1 MPGHMGYNQLVR
13 KPQYLF
19 CLLIASCLPCSA
31 GESMHLLQE
40 SKPHVTRTGA
50 WQSWGDRIELK
61 AGQEELPLR
70 IDFINGV
77 EGRPRVNRLKAE
89 LERAPL
95 ISLDDFS
102 KRDSF
107 SVDLTGKLQ
116 RGYSSLTVR
125 GEGKSGA
132 RMMWR
137 LFIQGPVITA
147 VNPSLI
153 WPGDEVTIEGKNF
166 SNRKDRDHIWIGKMH
181 VRPSSIEAGK
191 ARFKVPQN
199 MTGGKQEI
207 RIEIASVKSGP
218 FGVTVRSH
226 PHISR
231 VNMLASPPHH
241 PVTLKG
247 SGFSP
252 VASENIVTVGNRR
265 AEVTSAGDSH
275 ITFIIPEMRFP
286 HWHVPIHVTSH
297 GMPSKGRAFINVDE
311 RVIPNEGIPMR

>member
-1 MPGHMGYNQLVR
+1 MTGKRYQLF
-13 KPQYLF
+13 LA
-19 CLLIASCLPCSA
+19 LIASCLPCSA
-31 GESMHLLQE
+31 SESMHLLQE

-70 IDFINGV
+70 IDFINGA
-77 EGRPRVNRLKAE
+77 EGRPRVDRLKVE

-95 ISLDDFS
+95 INLDDFS
-102 KRDSF
+102 QHESF
-107 SVDLTGKLQ
+107 SVDLTGKLH
-116 RGYSSLTVR
+116 RGYSSLNVR

-137 LFIQGPVITA
+137 LFIQGPVITG
-147 VNPSLI
+147 VNPSLV

-166 SNRKDRDHIWIGKMH
+166 SHRNDRDQIWIGKRH
-181 VRPSSIEAGK
+181 VRPSSMDASK
-191 ARFKVPQN
+191 ARFMVPGN
-199 MTGGKQEI
+199 VAGGQQDL
-207 RIEIASVKSGP
+207 RIEIASVKSAP
-218 FGVTVRSH
+218 FGIKVRSH
-226 PHISR
+226 PHINR

-241 PVTLKG
+241 PITIEG

-252 VASENIVTVGNRR
+252 VASENIVNVGRLR
-265 AEVTSAGDSH
+265 AKVTSASDSH